1 MKIDKRRAAFVLICV
16 FGLIEALLWV
26 DILWLGVYTVA
37 AEYTSIVLAFAV
49 SLVFIGKK
57 PENYT
62 IQTGLL
68 FTCAADFFLVISDP
82 VEKEPAMTAFLIT
95 QTAYCAFICFNGG
108 KIFNIVHLVLRLFLS
123 AVIVIVTAAIVK
135 DKFDYLSAVSMIYYV
150 NLIINAVCA
159 LCLFKRMP
167 FFGIGLILFILCDTV
182 IGLNVAIGSYIFA
195 DESSLLFIISHSPF
209 NWAWAFYLP
218 SQFFIAVSAAVGR
231 IKSEKRA

>member
-37 AEYTSIVLAFAV
+37 AEYTSIVLAFSV

-57 PENYT
+57 PDNYS

-68 FTCAADFFLVISDP
+68 FTCVADFFLVISDP

-108 KIFNIVHLVLRLFLS
+108 KIFNIVHLILRLFLS

-150 NLIINAVCA
+150 NLII
-159 LCLFKRMP
+159 
-167 FFGIGLILFILCDTV
+167 FILCDTV

-195 DESSLLFIISHSPF
+195 DDRSLLFIISHSPF